1 MFQISRIIR
10 AAVTALGT
18 AAGLA
23 GLAGCET
30 AAGTAALIGGGAAYN
45 SRSPGHEIEQV
56 YYLGVFDPQ
65 DQVPPTIYRVRV
77 RGQSSVMGQTQFA
90 SGWVPAQV
98 IDSLGSHVSAN
109 FSQSGVQGS
118 GSPLTPVGGTPVKV
132 SKGEYDLGNLETG
145 RRLMQFGPEGFRETP
160 RDHRLVIV
168 MGHNP
173 ENFFTAIDQALGAV
187 SQVRAEGQDNALVKK
202 LFEALLVLRAE
213 SDQLQDVGRDLGALQ
228 RSAAHAQN

>member
-1 MFQISRIIR
+1 MFKVIHSIR
-10 AAVTALGT
+10 TAIPMLGVAACVLCSS
-18 AAGLA
+18 
-23 GLAGCET
+23 GCET

-98 IDSLGSHVSAN
+98 IDSLGSQVSAN
-109 FSQSGVQGS
+109 FSQSGAPGS
-118 GSPLTPVGGTPVKV
+118 AGPLVPARGVDIKI
-132 SKGEYDLGNLETG
+132 SKGEYDLSNLETG

-173 ENFFTAIDQALGAV
+173 QDFFSAIDQALGAV

-202 LFEALLVLRAE
+202 LFDALLALRTE
-213 SDQLQDVGRDLGALQ
+213 SDQLQDLARDLDALQ
-228 RSAAHAQN
+228 RRTAHAQD

>member
-1 MFQISRIIR
+1 MFQVIHPIR
-10 AAVTALGT
+10 KVIPMLGVAACV
-18 AAGLA
+18 AGLS
-23 GLAGCET
+23 GCET
-30 AAGTAALIGGGAAYN
+30 AAGTAALLGGSAAYN
-45 SRSPGHEIEQV
+45 SRAPGHEIEQV

-98 IDSLGSHVSAN
+98 IDSLGSQVSAN
-109 FSQSGVQGS
+109 FTQTGVQGS
-118 GSPLTPVGGTPVKV
+118 GPLVPAKGVDIKI
-132 SKGEYDLGNLETG
+132 SKGEYDLSNLETG

-173 ENFFTAIDQALGAV
+173 QNFFNAVDQALGAV

-202 LFEALLVLRAE
+202 LFDALLALRTE
-213 SDQLQDVGRDLGALQ
+213 SDQLQDVARDLDALQ
-228 RSAAHAQN
+228 RRAAHGQN

>member
-1 MFQISRIIR
+1 MFQVIHLIR
-10 AAVTALGT
+10 MVIPMLGAAACVACLS
-18 AAGLA
+18 
-23 GLAGCET
+23 GCET
-30 AAGTAALIGGGAAYN
+30 AAATAALLGGSAAYN

-98 IDSLGSHVSAN
+98 IDSLSSQVSAN
-109 FSQSGVQGS
+109 FTQTGVQGS
-118 GSPLTPVGGTPVKV
+118 GSLVPAKGVDIKI
-132 SKGEYDLGNLETG
+132 SKGEYDLSNLETG

-173 ENFFTAIDQALGAV
+173 QNFFNAVDQALGAV

-202 LFEALLVLRAE
+202 LFDALLALRTE
-213 SDQLQDVGRDLGALQ
+213 SDQLQDVARDLDALQ
-228 RSAAHAQN
+228 RRAANAQN